1 MKLRTPAR
9 NRAFSPG
16 PKVNALGARSG
27 YRQHRSRCDIHNILQ
42 GWVRFAGYQVK
53 MSAFLP
59 ANGLAGGSV
68 FAAASALMAEGKRE
82 RREH

>member
-1 MKLRTPAR
+1 MHSADAEGTDSMDPA
-9 NRAFSPG
+9 AIFTTF
-16 PKVNALGARSG
+16 
-27 YRQHRSRCDIHNILQ
+27 YQ